1 MAKKPTEKQLY
12 KLKNEWLGQFFEE
25 VKPKEFYR
33 AVFPE
38 GSFER
43 AGHFEDG
50 KANGIITIVEND
62 KAKNRIVFDD
72 LSVIDEVKGA
82 EFAVMSPVAYSG
94 RNRTAANARWL
105 YGIAIDLDGVE
116 MPQLRDVFH
125 QMNHDIIPKCTY
137 CINSGHGLH
146 LYYLLEKPVPLY
158 KHLQD
163 KLREFK
169 YELIAKTDT
178 HSDRFHNSKSYSK
191 SSRDLFKFFTTLLAV
206 LLHLFKLWNSYG
218 KKLHNNGRCNIWCDT
233 EGKYR
238 EIIES
243 STRKSIQKAESII

>member
-72 LSVIDEVKGA
+72 LSVIE
-82 EFAVMSPVAYSG
+82 YC
-94 RNRTAANARWL
+94 
-105 YGIAIDLDGVE
+105 
-116 MPQLRDVFH
+116 MPFVF
-125 QMNHDIIPKCTY
+125 QTT
-137 CINSGHGLH
+137 
-146 LYYLLEKPVPLY
+146 V
-158 KHLQD
+158 
-163 KLREFK
+163 R
-169 YELIAKTDT
+169 
-178 HSDRFHNSKSYSK
+178 
-191 SSRDLFKFFTTLLAV
+191 TLLV
-206 LLHLFKLWNSYG
+206 LLLPWIRS
-218 KKLHNNGRCNIWCDT
+218 CQI
-233 EGKYR
+233 
-238 EIIES
+238 
-243 STRKSIQKAESII
+243 